1 MDSLFNN
8 IHHIIQ
14 NQQGMA
20 FLAVFIGGL
29 ISAASPCVLAAIPLI
44 IGYVGGYSEGNKK
57 KAALYSLVFILG
69 LSITFTLLGAA
80 ASAMGAFF
88 GFMGRWLY
96 IGLAVIAVVM
106 GLQLM
111 GVISIPL
118 PFQQTRTVKSK
129 GLWGAFFLGLLTGT
143 VSSPCATP
151 VLAVILAYVSTQGD
165 MLYGGSLLFAYALGH
180 CALIFIAGL
189 SIGLT
194 ESIVSSK
201 GIKNFSLYSKRLSGA
216 VLAGRYL
223 YRRSE
228 FLRKSLFCFGSR
240 KLQFARFRISMPL
253 NTQAKAATKS
263 TNQDPCKRLEGQS
276 CGNE

>member
-1 MDSLFNN
+1 MEAMLNN
-8 IHHIIQ
+8 IQSIVQ
-14 NQQGMA
+14 NSHGLA

-44 IGYVGGYSEGNKK
+44 IGYVGGYSEGSKK

-69 LSITFTLLGAA
+69 LSITFTVLGAA
-80 ASAMGAFF
+80 ASAMGSFLSFA
-88 GFMGRWLY
+88 GRWLY

-111 GVISIPL
+111 GLIDIPL
-118 PFQQTRTVKSK
+118 PFQKTRQVRSR
-129 GLWGAFFLGLLTGT
+129 GLWGAFLLGLLTGT

-165 MLYGGSLLFAYALGH
+165 VLYGGSLLFVYAVGH

-194 ESIVSSK
+194 ESIVRSK
-201 GIKNFSLYSKRLSGA
+201 GIKNFSLYSKRFSGA
-216 VLAGRYL
+216 LLVVAGL
-223 YRRSE
+223 YIGMVN
-228 FLRKSLFCFGSR
+228 F
-240 KLQFARFRISMPL
+240 
-253 NTQAKAATKS
+253 
-263 TNQDPCKRLEGQS
+263 
-276 CGNE
+276 

>member
-8 IHHIIQ
+8 IQHIIQ
-14 NQQGMA
+14 NQKGMA
-20 FLAVFIGGL
+20 FLAVFVAGL
-29 ISAASPCVLAAIPLI
+29 ISAASPCVLAAIPLV
-44 IGYVGGYSEGNKK
+44 IGYVGGYSEGNRK

-80 ASAMGAFF
+80 ASAMGVFF
-88 GFMGRWLY
+88 SFMGRWLY

-111 GVISIPL
+111 GVLSIPL
-118 PFQQTRTVKSK
+118 PFQKTRMVKSK
-129 GLWGAFFLGLLTGT
+129 GLWGAFLLGLLAGT

-165 MLYGGSLLFAYALGH
+165 ILYGGSLLFVYAVGH

-201 GIKNFSLYSKRLSGA
+201 GIKNFSFYSKRFSGA
-216 VLAGRYL
+216 LLTVAGL
-223 YRRSE
+223 YI
-228 FLRKSLFCFGSR
+228 G
-240 KLQFARFRISMPL
+240 I
-253 NTQAKAATKS
+253 
-263 TNQDPCKRLEGQS
+263 TNF
-276 CGNE
+276 

>member
-8 IHHIIQ
+8 IQRIIQ
-14 NQQGMA
+14 DQQGVA
-20 FLAVFIGGL
+20 FLAVFVAGL

-80 ASAMGAFF
+80 ASIMGGFF

-96 IGLAVIAVVM
+96 VGLAVIAVTM

-111 GVISIPL
+111 ELISIPL
-118 PFQQTRTVKSK
+118 PFQRTRIIKSK
-129 GLWGAFFLGLLTGT
+129 GLVGAFLLGLLTGT

-151 VLAVILAYVSTQGD
+151 VLAVILAYVSTQRD
-165 MLYGGSLLFAYALGH
+165 MLYGGSLLFVYAVGH
-180 CALIFIAGL
+180 CALIFVAGL

-194 ESIVSSK
+194 ESMVNSK
-201 GIKNFSLYSKRLSGA
+201 GIKNFSLYSRRFSGA
-216 VLAGRYL
+216 LLVAIGIYI
-223 YRRSE
+223 
-228 FLRKSLFCFGSR
+228 G
-240 KLQFARFRISMPL
+240 IS
-253 NTQAKAATKS
+253 AV
-263 TNQDPCKRLEGQS
+263 
-276 CGNE
+276 